1 MPCGLVVK
9 QNGKFGKTY
18 ASRFLIMVKT
28 LNSNVYVLGHA
39 GYIGSHL
46 SSQLLKLGYSVHKL
60 DSRNFNTSKVN
71 FDSRDTIVDCSR
83 VKNFDP
89 RTLQE
94 DCIATRNLIEAV
106 SECNATY
113 VRIGSV
119 LEIDSHTELTPY
131 INWSRQRSE
140 KTIPSTENLKSRL
153 ILIPNI
159 YGGIGSPSIIDSLKS
174 AKKRGEEIILE
185 NPASK
190 RDFLSMDN
198 FLVAIL
204 ETLIAMSSATSATT
218 ILSSGYLYKVESIQT
233 FLNTQDSGL
242 LQKEGVSYVVSG
254 EIKIISDSLV
264 EYLLDY

>member
-1 MPCGLVVK
+1 
-9 QNGKFGKTY
+9 
-18 ASRFLIMVKT
+18 MVKK

-46 SSQLLKLGYSVHKL
+46 SFQLIKLGYSVQIL
-60 DSRNFNTSKVN
+60 DSRNFNTSDVN
-71 FDSRDTIVDCSR
+71 FDSRDIIVDCSR

-94 DCIATRNLIEAV
+94 DYMTTRILIEAV
-106 SECNATY
+106 SKCNATY

-119 LEIDSHTELTPY
+119 LEIDPHIELTPY

-140 KTIPSTENLKSRL
+140 KTFSSTENLKSRL

-159 YGGIGSPSIIDSLKS
+159 YGGFGSPSIIDSLKS

-198 FLVAIL
+198 FLNAIPG
-204 ETLIAMSSATSATT
+204 TLFAMPSATLATT
-218 ILSSGYLYKVESIQT
+218 ILTSGFLYNIESIQT
-233 FLNTQDSGL
+233 FLNTQDLEL
-242 LQKEGVSYVVSG
+242 LQKEGAFYVVSG
-254 EIKIISDSLV
+254 EIKVIDDSLV
-264 EYLLDY
+264 EYLIDY